1 MPSLVV
7 PSVELR
13 PSFLAA
19 MAEFRDEGRGR
30 CDDVSTVGHELRTN
44 AWGDDG
50 AGFAAYVARLRADV
64 LDEAPRPAGYVPCT
78 TLWWADGDQY
88 LGRVAIRH
96 RLNDWLRDVGGHIG
110 YDVRPS
116 CRRQGHGAAMLAAAL
131 PVAAD
136 LGIDP
141 ALITCDVTNVA
152 SRKLIEKAGGEL
164 EDDRGGKLRFWVST
178 RPGRHAVR
186 ASAMSL

>member
-1 MPSLVV
+1 M
-7 PSVELR
+7 ELR
-13 PSFLAA
+13 SSFLVA
-19 MAEFRDEGRGR
+19 MAEFRAEGRGSS
-30 CDDVSTVGHELRTN
+30 DDISTVGHELRTN
-44 AWGDDG
+44 AWGDDD
-50 AGFAAYVARLRADV
+50 ASFAAYIARLRADV

-78 TLWWADGDQY
+78 TLWWAEGDQC

-116 CRRQGHGAAMLAAAL
+116 CRRQGHGTAILAAAL

-152 SRKLIEKAGGEL
+152 SRKLIETAGGEL
-164 EDDRGGKLRFWVST
+164 EDDRRGKLRFWVST
-178 RPGRHAVR
+178 RPGRHSAG
-186 ASAMSL
+186 ASALSAS